1 MTGFSRSGGGARSP
15 DWGSSFARSIRGM
28 DVARHAEKKPLI
40 TNPLRRGHRRWTVVA
55 LAAASIALLA
65 TAHPTARSVALGL
78 PLIVAG
84 VGLRIWAA
92 GHLLKTRELTVS
104 GPYAYTR
111 NPLYVGTFAI
121 GAGFALLAGT
131 TVAAIAVPIGLLLFF
146 GYYFPRKERT
156 ESALL
161 EKLYGDQYRAY
172 HAAVPALLPRL
183 SAWSPG
189 AETVPPPWRFERVRR
204 NSELG
209 VVLAV
214 AVALALMALHS
225 RWQPET
231 ALRAFRTGDSAV
243 VGQLPPAL
251 EQPEELVVRR

>member
-1 MTGFSRSGGGARSP
+1 MSVFSGACLPDSRSFLANSAFGG
-15 DWGSSFARSIRGM
+15 M
-28 DVARHAEKKPLI
+28 EVARHDVPKPLI
-40 TNPLRRGHRRWTVVA
+40 TNPLRRGHRRWKVVA
-55 LAAASIALLA
+55 LLAVSLGLLA
-65 TAHPTARSVALGL
+65 TAHPTTLSVALGL

-84 VGLRIWAA
+84 VGLRVWAA

-131 TVAAIAVPIGLLLFF
+131 TIAAIAVPIGLLLFF

-161 EKLYGDQYRAY
+161 EKLYGEQYRVY

-183 SAWSPG
+183 RAWSPAAG
-189 AETVPPPWRFERVRR
+189 ASPPPWRFERVRR

-209 VVLAV
+209 VVLTV
-214 AVALALMALHS
+214 VLALGLLALRA

-231 ALRAFRTGDSAV
+231 DLRALRSGEPAV
-243 VGQLPPAL
+243 LGELAPAP